1 MSRVVP
7 SGARS
12 KKVQFILSGM
22 NPICVSA
29 QARIEHG
36 LRTTENCN
44 LIGNKW
50 AVDML
55 RKHIVNGTTRH
66 AYLFAGP
73 PGLGRRTLALRFA
86 QALNCITPAA
96 PGIPCGECRDCKQ
109 IAAMHHADM
118 TVIQAESEG
127 GTLKVDQIRE
137 ARRTLVL
144 KPYQAS
150 YRVALFLRFQEA
162 NDNAANALLKTLEE
176 APSYAVLILTAD
188 NPEQLLP
195 TIVSR
200 CEVLRLRP
208 LRVDDVTNEL
218 ERRGIENGRAKLIA
232 HISGGRFGYALRLLE
247 DDALLGWREER
258 LNDLQ
263 TLLSASRVEKFA
275 YAEKLSK
282 DKESMRQAILV
293 WLSYWRDVMLRTVQ
307 AETPLVNVD
316 RNLEIEDVAGKLD
329 LSAARQMVCTLEGA
343 LEKMERNVN
352 SRLLAEVLLLDL
364 PKV

>member
-1 MSRVVP
+1 MT
-7 SGARS
+7 G
-12 KKVQFILSGM
+12 
-22 NPICVSA
+22 NW
-29 QARIEHG
+29 
-36 LRTTENCN
+36 N
-44 LIGNKW
+44 LVGHEW

-55 RKHIVNGTTRH
+55 KRHVINGTTRH
-66 AYLFAGP
+66 AYLFTGP

-86 QALNCITPAA
+86 QALNCQTPVDA
-96 PGIPCGECRDCKQ
+96 GIPCGQCRDCKQ
-109 IAAMHHADM
+109 IQAMQHADLAI
-118 TVIQAESEG
+118 IQAEAEG

-137 ARRTLVL
+137 ARWSLTL
-144 KPYQAS
+144 KPYQS
-150 YRVALFLRFQEA
+150 NYRVALFFRFQEA

-208 LRVDDVTNEL
+208 LKIENVQSAL
-218 ERRGIENGRAKLIA
+218 ENRGIETSQARLIA
-232 HISGGRFGYALRLLE
+232 HISGGRFGYALRLIE
-247 DDALLGWREER
+247 NEALLEKREER

-263 TLLSASRVEKFA
+263 SLISASRVEKFA
-275 YAEKLSK
+275 YADKLAR
-282 DKESMRQAILV
+282 DKESMRQAVLI
-293 WLSYWRDVMLRTVQ
+293 WLSYWRDVMLRSAQ

-316 RNLEIEDVAGKLD
+316 RNVEIEDLAGRLD
-329 LSAARQMVCTLEGA
+329 LSIARRAVSDFENV

-364 PKV
+364 PKA